1 MLHIDIISVLPDL
14 IKSPL
19 EHSILKRGKDKGL
32 ININVVDL
40 RQYGLGKS
48 RSVDDYQFGGGAGMV
63 MRIEPIFNCINDLKK
78 QRTYDEVIFLTPDG
92 EVFEQKTAN
101 KLSLCTNIILL
112 CGHYKGID
120 ERIREHLI
128 TKEISIG
135 DYVLT
140 GGELPAIIVADA
152 ICRLVPGVISD
163 EESALSDS
171 FQDDLLAPPLYTRPA
186 EFEGWK
192 VPACVM
198 KIEKIH
204 HITVQRAVDHVA
216 DGAAQNTGQRERKQL
231 LPRV

>member
-101 KLSLCTNIILL
+101 KLSLCSNIILL

-192 VPACVM
+192 VPDILLSGDFK
-198 KIEKIH
+198 KISEWREEK
-204 HITVQRAVDHVA
+204 AVEK
-216 DGAAQNTGQRERKQL
+216 TQL
-231 LPRV
+231 KRPNL

>member
-1 MLHIDIISVLPDL
+1 MLHIDIISVLPAL
-14 IKSPL
+14 IQSPL

-32 ININVVDL
+32 IDINVIDL

-63 MRIEPIFNCINDLKK
+63 MRIEPIYNCINDLKK

-92 EVFEQKTAN
+92 EIFEQKTAN
-101 KLSLCTNIILL
+101 KLSLCNNIILL

-128 TKEISIG
+128 TIEISIG

-152 ICRLVPGVISD
+152 VCRLVPGVISD

-192 VPACVM
+192 VPDVLLSGDFK
-198 KIEKIH
+198 KINEWREEKAMEKTKLKRPGLEI
-204 HITVQRAVDHVA
+204 
-216 DGAAQNTGQRERKQL
+216 
-231 LPRV
+231 

>member
-1 MLHIDIISVLPDL
+1 MLQIDIISVLPEL
-14 IKSPL
+14 IRSPL

-32 ININVVDL
+32 ININVIDL

-92 EVFEQKTAN
+92 EIFEQKTAN
-101 KLSLCTNIILL
+101 KLSLCNNIILL

-171 FQDDLLAPPLYTRPA
+171 FQDDMLAPPLYTRPA

-192 VPACVM
+192 VPEILLSGDLK
-198 KIEKIH
+198 KINEWREQKALEK
-204 HITVQRAVDHVA
+204 T
-216 DGAAQNTGQRERKQL
+216 QL
-231 LPRV
+231 KRPGLESFEL

>member
-140 GGELPAIIVADA
+140 GGELPAIILADA

-192 VPACVM
+192 VPDILLSGDFK
-198 KIEKIH
+198 KINEWREEK
-204 HITVQRAVDHVA
+204 AVEK
-216 DGAAQNTGQRERKQL
+216 TQL
-231 LPRV
+231 KRPNL

>member
-1 MLHIDIISVLPDL
+1 MLHIDIISVLPEL
-14 IKSPL
+14 IRSPL

-32 ININVVDL
+32 ININVIDL

-92 EVFEQKTAN
+92 EIFEQKTAN
-101 KLSLCTNIILL
+101 KLSLCNNIILL

-186 EFEGWK
+186 EFQGWK
-192 VPACVM
+192 VPGILLSGDFK
-198 KIEKIH
+198 KINEWREEKAMEK
-204 HITVQRAVDHVA
+204 T
-216 DGAAQNTGQRERKQL
+216 QL
-231 LPRV
+231 KRPGLGSFEL

>member
-1 MLHIDIISVLPDL
+1 MLHIDIISVLPAL
-14 IKSPL
+14 IQSPL

-32 ININVVDL
+32 ININVIDL
-40 RQYGLGKS
+40 RQYGLGKNKQ
-48 RSVDDYQFGGGAGMV
+48 VDDYQFGGGAGMV
-63 MRIEPIFNCINDLKK
+63 MRIEPIFNCITDLKK

-92 EVFEQKTAN
+92 DIFDQRTAN
-101 KLSLCTNIILL
+101 KLSLCSNLILL

-171 FQDDLLAPPLYTRPA
+171 FQDDMLAPPLYTRPS

-192 VPACVM
+192 VPDILLSGNF
-198 KIEKIH
+198 KEITNWREEKALEK
-204 HITVQRAVDHVA
+204 TKLKRPNLDV
-216 DGAAQNTGQRERKQL
+216 
-231 LPRV
+231 

>member
-78 QRTYDEVIFLTPDG
+78 HRTYDEVIFLTPDG

-192 VPACVM
+192 VPDILLSGDFK
-198 KIEKIH
+198 KINEWREEK
-204 HITVQRAVDHVA
+204 AVEK
-216 DGAAQNTGQRERKQL
+216 TQL
-231 LPRV
+231 KRPNL

>member
-40 RQYGLGKS
+40 HQYGLGKS

-101 KLSLCTNIILL
+101 KLSLCSNIILL

-120 ERIREHLI
+120 ERIRENLI
-128 TKEISIG
+128 TREISIG

-192 VPACVM
+192 VPDILLSGDFK
-198 KIEKIH
+198 KINEWREEKALEKTRLKRPNLEI
-204 HITVQRAVDHVA
+204 
-216 DGAAQNTGQRERKQL
+216 
-231 LPRV
+231 